1 MRSPL
6 MEKTAPLK
14 CPARDESPKSGR
26 LDDSP
31 CLVGTDLI
39 SRLKTFQ
46 YLGQKNQLLI
56 RKTASALRGAEVVQ
70 R

>member
-1 MRSPL
+1 MK
-6 MEKTAPLK
+6 KTAPWK
-14 CPARDESPKSGR
+14 CPARESSLKSGR

-39 SRLKTFQ
+39 SRLKTFGD
-46 YLGQKNQLLI
+46 LGQKNQRLI
-56 RKTASALRGAEVVQ
+56 RKTVSAVRRAEVVQ